1 MKTLKPRRPSAS
13 LVISMLALVV
23 ALGGTA
29 YAAATLP
36 KNSVGTKQLKN
47 KAVTTSK
54 IANGAVTGAKVN
66 LSTLGTVPS
75 ARTAGSATTAASATS
90 AGNATTADNALAL
103 GGAPSS
109 AFLKGTITVIASGP
123 TVASGSFGIQRAD
136 CPAGYQAVGGGV
148 DPDSVLT
155 EVVTMSNPIVN
166 GNARMGLNPDGQN
179 PAATGWAA
187 AVLNNGGGTQSFKV
201 GAICAPTG

>member
-66 LSTLGTVPS
+66 
-75 ARTAGSATTAASATS
+75 
-90 AGNATTADNALAL
+90 
-103 GGAPSS
+103 
-109 AFLKGTITVIASGP
+109 
-123 TVASGSFGIQRAD
+123 
-136 CPAGYQAVGGGV
+136 
-148 DPDSVLT
+148 
-155 EVVTMSNPIVN
+155 
-166 GNARMGLNPDGQN
+166 
-179 PAATGWAA
+179 
-187 AVLNNGGGTQSFKV
+187 
-201 GAICAPTG
+201 